1 VVKRRVKIEKIH
13 EMIIK
18 LERLY
23 NNNKIYT
30 QKVYMDANMACKLE
44 IISYLES
51 RSKSEI
57 SRKAIKSFINAYES
71 KNGNL
76 LNKIKRH

>member
-1 VVKRRVKIEKIH
+1 
-13 EMIIK
+13 MIRK
-18 LERLY
+18 LERIY
-23 NNNKIYT
+23 NKNKIYT

-57 SRKAIKSFINAYES
+57 SRRAIKSFINSYES
-71 KNGNL
+71 RNGQL
-76 LNKIKRH
+76 ISKIKYQKQEK